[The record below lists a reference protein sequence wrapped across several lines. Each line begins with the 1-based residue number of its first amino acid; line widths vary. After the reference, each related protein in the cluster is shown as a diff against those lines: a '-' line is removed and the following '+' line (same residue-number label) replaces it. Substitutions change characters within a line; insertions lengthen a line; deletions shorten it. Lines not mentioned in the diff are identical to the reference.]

1 LTKRLWFI
9 IAFGV
14 IAIPLAY
21 YVNNPPQDTA
31 SSETAAYEKQ
41 LEAIKEKQRTNTA
54 NADKTETSSS
64 QSSQTATFNTDAAA
78 GLNSTTPNTNSV
90 STTTVPTQTTTP
102 NFQSTLQHL
111 QRMMP
116 SAKLPVANYDS
127 NNQRL
132 QYLQTMPVTIIEA
145 TSKQDA
151 LILARQDAGRPD
163 PFGPLSNSQPFPK
176 QKSNSKSSS
185 LEKLAGTKVGSGA
198 ETGPEGLPPP
208 PTADASPSLAASLTP
223 PPPPLPTPGISLE
236 ELPPPPDR
244 PLLSKR
250 LKLNAI
256 LGDHVILAFKD
267 RRFQKQN
274 HFKQYITLSQGQE
287 FDTVTLVD
295 IGKDKA
301 VLEEHGRQIT
311 MELDPIR

>member
-1 LTKRLWFI
+1 MPSRLILI

-14 IAIPLAY
+14 IAIPLTY
-21 YVNNPPQDTA
+21 YANNQPQETD

-41 LEAIKEKQRTNTA
+41 LEAIRKKQKTKAVKTGE
-54 NADKTETSSS
+54 TETTST
-64 QSSQTATFNTDAAA
+64 QSGQTATSSTSAAA
-78 GLNSTTPNTNSV
+78 GLNSTTPNTNGD
-90 STTTVPTQTTTP
+90 STTSVQTP

-111 QRMMP
+111 QNMMP
-116 SAKLPVANYDS
+116 SAKLPVGNYDS
-127 NNQRL
+127 NKQRL
-132 QYLQTMPVTIIEA
+132 QYLQTMPVSIIEA
-145 TSKQDA
+145 TRKQDA
-151 LILARQDAGRPD
+151 LMMARQDAGRPD
-163 PFGPLSNSQPFPK
+163 PFEPLANSQPFPK

-198 ETGPEGLPPP
+198 GTGPEGLPPP
-208 PTADASPSLAASLTP
+208 PTPDPSPSLATNLPP
-223 PPPPLPTPGISLE
+223 PPPPLSTPGISLE

-274 HFKQYITLSQGQE
+274 HFKPYITLSQGQE